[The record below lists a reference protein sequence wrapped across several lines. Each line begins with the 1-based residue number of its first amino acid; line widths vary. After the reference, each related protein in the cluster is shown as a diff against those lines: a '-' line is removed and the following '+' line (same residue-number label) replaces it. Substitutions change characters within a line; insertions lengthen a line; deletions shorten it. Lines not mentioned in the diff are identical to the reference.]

1 MFTKSDGTTIDE
13 DLDSVVLMYNLIK
26 CSSNYSEIASSL
38 RFYSKDKATNFDADI
53 ADNNAFK
60 SFEY

>member
-13 DLDSVVLMYNLIK
+13 DLDSIVLMYNLIK
-26 CSSNYSEIASSL
+26 CSSNYSETASSL